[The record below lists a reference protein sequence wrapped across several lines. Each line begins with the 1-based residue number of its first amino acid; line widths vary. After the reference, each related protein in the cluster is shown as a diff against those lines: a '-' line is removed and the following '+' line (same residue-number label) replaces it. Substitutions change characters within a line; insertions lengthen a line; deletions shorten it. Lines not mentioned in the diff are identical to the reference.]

1 MDRVTFKEIEI
12 ETDDEKW
19 FQTRIMPYK
28 TSKNVI
34 DGVVITFNNIT
45 DRKEQITDA
54 LDALELADGVIQ
66 TVRGPLLVL
75 DSRMNVVSANRSFYQ
90 TFKVTLENTI
100 GKNLYI
106 MSDRQWDITSLR
118 NLLEDIL
125 PKKAD
130 LKDFVV
136 EDDFPNIGYKKII
149 LNARQIY
156 QKGKGTKMI
165 LLAME
170 DVTHKRSV
178 P

>member
-1 MDRVTFKEIEI
+1 MDRVTFKETEI
-12 ETDDEKW
+12 ETEDGKW

-28 TSKNVI
+28 TFKNVI

-45 DRKEQITDA
+45 ERKEQITDA
-54 LDALELADGVIQ
+54 LDALELADSVVQ
-66 TVRGPLLVL
+66 TVREPLLVL
-75 DSRMNVVSANRSFYQ
+75 DSKMKVVSANRSFYQ
-90 TFKVTLENTI
+90 TFKVTPENTI

-106 MSDRQWDITSLR
+106 MGDRQWDITSLR

-136 EDDFPNIGYKKII
+136 EDDFPNIGHKKII

-156 QKGKGTKMI
+156 QKGKGTSMI

-170 DVTHKRSV
+170 DVT